1 MKRTSKSKITGYCL
15 ITGASHGIGKAIAHE
30 WASKGVS
37 ILAVAIDKHALL
49 DLKTELE
56 KNYGITCY
64 CLTKDLL
71 NSNTPKEIFDWCSD
85 NKVDVQVLVNNVGL
99 GSAGSFEET
108 SMEFDM
114 SLVKLNIFPMLQL
127 TKLFL
132 PKLKSFEKSYI
143 LNMSSLGSYRP
154 IPYKAIYTASKAFI
168 YSFSKAISSELK
180 EYSVQ
185 VSVSCPAGVYTNSE
199 VVERIQ
205 ASGKIAKWTSLYVD
219 IVAAYIVKGMLND
232 KNLIIPGNGAKV
244 LLVLMHLMPENLNRW
259 LVGRNMKKN
268 SNAN

>member
-1 MKRTSKSKITGYCL
+1 MSITSKITGYCL

-37 ILAVAIDKHALL
+37 IIAVGIDKKALL

-56 KNYGITCY
+56 SNYSITCHY
-64 CLTKDLL
+64 LVKDLL
-71 NSNTPKEIFDWCSD
+71 NTKTPKEIFDWCTS
-85 NKVDVQVLVNNVGL
+85 NKIDVQVLVNNVGL
-99 GSAGSFEET
+99 GSVGSFEDT
-108 SMEFDM
+108 SMEFDIN
-114 SLVKLNIFPMLQL
+114 LVQLNIFPMLQL

-132 PKLKSFEKSYI
+132 PKLKSFKKSYI

-185 VSVSCPAGVYTNSE
+185 VSVSCPGGVYTNPD
-199 VVERIQ
+199 VVERIK

-219 IVAAYIVKGMLND
+219 IVAAYIVKGMLNG
-232 KNLIIPGNGAKV
+232 KKLIIPGKGAKV
-244 LLVLMHLMPENLNRW
+244 LLVLMLLMPESLNRW

-268 SNAN
+268 NNAKKN